1 MLNTPS
7 TSRVLHSIWSIKGIS
22 RIEIANRLNLDKS
35 TITNIVSRL
44 IDVGIVKILA
54 EGKAGPRGGRKPE
67 HLSINGKYACV
78 VGFEIQPYSCKV
90 AVLNLNGDLLF
101 SKEEDRVFSK
111 DTFVGEVADELETVQ
126 RQVGLSVI
134 GAGVG
139 LSGIVDP
146 EHERIF
152 QSFPLKITE
161 CYDFYSEISR
171 HTDIPVFI
179 ENDANC
185 CSWAELSF
193 HKKENLSNFIFVLI
207 EFREQE
213 LLKTGLGGI
222 AVGLGIALNGKVYY
236 GEDFSAGEFRS
247 VFATP
252 RNPSQFSLSG
262 NDIILV
268 NKDRLKFKN
277 FIRELSVNIALLVN
291 ALNIKQII
299 WGGTRSE
306 YAEEIS
312 PIMLHAIQEN
322 WPYPDRVSCTVR
334 AATFGELTVAYG
346 AAGMILMH
354 LFSLPD
360 GAMTGTVEDQ
370 HKAKLMDHL
379 GRIRL
384 LTDRTAGEVA
394 IK

>member
-7 TSRVLHSIWSIKGIS
+7 TSRVLHSIWSNQGIS

-35 TITNIVSRL
+35 TITNIVSHL
-44 IDVGIVKILA
+44 IDIGLVKVLA

-78 VGFEIQPYSCKV
+78 LGFEIQPYSYKV

-101 SKEEDRVFSK
+101 SKEADRVFSK
-111 DTFVGEVADELETVQ
+111 DTFVGEIAEEMETVQ
-126 RQVGLSVI
+126 QQAGIPVI

-139 LSGIVDP
+139 FSGIVDP
-146 EHERIF
+146 DHERIF

-171 HTDIPVFI
+171 YSDIPVFI

-193 HKKENLSNFIFVLI
+193 HKKEKLSNFLFVLI

-213 LLKTGLGGI
+213 LIKTGLGGI

-252 RNPSQFSLSG
+252 RNPSQFSLSE
-262 NDIILV
+262 NDILLV

-299 WGGTRSE
+299 WGGSRSE

-322 WPYPDRVSCTVR
+322 WPYPDTVTCTVR
-334 AATFGELTVAYG
+334 ASTFGELTVAYG

-360 GAMTGTVEDQ
+360 GAMTSSIEDQ
-370 HKAKLMDHL
+370 HKVKLMDHL
-379 GRIRL
+379 DRIRSMKS
-384 LTDRTAGEVA
+384 RKAGGVA